1 LRRVRREDVESGL
14 IVMENPRITARSLLH
29 RGKKFDFE
37 LLTVQRPSGSTLKRE
52 NVRHPGAIVIVP
64 ILLGTPTLRAGSVES
79 AALHEDPVRTTGVPK
94 SIVLIRNFRIS
105 LAQPLLECCAGTIE
119 RPRLPD
125 RDGQPQGF
133 GPGEPPELCAARE
146 LIEETGYQ
154 AATLIPLGWFY
165 TTPGLTDEQMFA
177 FAATG
182 LTYVGQKLEEDE
194 TIEVEIIP
202 AARALDMIRT
212 GELRDAKS
220 ILAILLAERA
230 GLLV

>member
-1 LRRVRREDVESGL
+1 MQPTLH
-14 IVMENPRITARSLLH
+14 NPSSTPLITARSLLH

-52 NVRHPGAIVIVP
+52 NVRHPGAVVIVP
-64 ILLGTPTLRAGSVES
+64 ILSSLLTTPHSPLT
-79 AALHEDPVRTTGVPK
+79 P

-105 LAQPLLECCAGTIE
+105 LSQPLLECCAGTIE

-125 RDGQPQGF
+125 QNGQPQGF
-133 GPGEPPELCAARE
+133 GPGEAPELCAARE

-182 LTYVGQKLEEDE
+182 LTHVGQKLEEDE
-194 TIEVEIIP
+194 SIDVEIVS
-202 AARALDMIRT
+202 ASRVLEMISA

-220 ILAILLAERA
+220 MLAILLAERA
-230 GLLV
+230 GLLA

>member
-1 LRRVRREDVESGL
+1 
-14 IVMENPRITARSLLH
+14 MHKPQPRIVARSLLH

-37 LLTVQRPSGSTLKRE
+37 LLTVERPGGRTLQRE

-64 ILLGTPTLRAGSVES
+64 ILHSPLPTAHSQLPPS
-79 AALHEDPVRTTGVPK
+79 L
-94 SIVLIRNFRIS
+94 VLIRNFRIS

-119 RPRLPD
+119 RSRLPD
-125 RDGQPQGF
+125 QDGQSLGF
-133 GPGEPPELCAARE
+133 GPGEAPERCAARE

-182 LTYVGQKLEEDE
+182 LTHVGQKLEEDE
-194 TIEVEIIP
+194 TIDVELVP
-202 AARALDMIRT
+202 VPRVLEMIHT

-220 ILAILLAERA
+220 MLAILLAERA
-230 GLLV
+230 GLFQ

>member
-1 LRRVRREDVESGL
+1 MSGQ
-14 IVMENPRITARSLLH
+14 PSPQITARSLLH

-37 LLTVQRPSGSTLKRE
+37 LLTVQRPGGSTLKRE
-52 NVRHPGAIVIVP
+52 NVRHPGAVVIVP
-64 ILLGTPTLRAGSVES
+64 ILNPQLPTAHSPL
-79 AALHEDPVRTTGVPK
+79 PP

-119 RPRLPD
+119 RSRLPD

-133 GPGEPPELCAARE
+133 GPGEAPELCAARE

-182 LTYVGQKLEEDE
+182 LTHVGQKLEEDE
-194 TIEVEIIP
+194 SIDVEIVP
-202 AARALDMIRT
+202 APRVLEMIRT

-220 ILAILLAERA
+220 MLAILLAERA
-230 GLLV
+230 GLLGD

>member
-1 LRRVRREDVESGL
+1 
-14 IVMENPRITARSLLH
+14 MAPTTNPIITSRTLLH

-52 NVRHPGAIVIVP
+52 NVRHPGAVVIVP
-64 ILLGTPTLRAGSVES
+64 ILGTPALRAGPVEP
-79 AALHEDPVRTTGVPK
+79 APLHQDPVRRTGIPI

-125 RDGQPQGF
+125 LNGQPQGF
-133 GPGEPPELCAARE
+133 GPGEAPELCAARE

-154 AATLIPLGWFY
+154 AATFIPLGWFY
-165 TTPGLTDEQMFA
+165 TTPGLTDEQMFV

-182 LTYVGQKLEEDE
+182 LTHVGQKLEEDE
-194 TIEVEIIP
+194 SIDVEIVP
-202 AARALDMIRT
+202 AARVLEMIHT

-220 ILAILLAERA
+220 MLAILLVERA
-230 GLLV
+230 GLLGV